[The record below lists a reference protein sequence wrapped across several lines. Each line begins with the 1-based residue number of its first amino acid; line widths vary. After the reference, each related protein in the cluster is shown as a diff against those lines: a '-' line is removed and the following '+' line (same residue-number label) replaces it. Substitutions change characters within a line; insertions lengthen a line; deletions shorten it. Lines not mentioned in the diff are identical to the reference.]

1 MVHFYGTFFDCTFF
15 DGTFFVGFY
24 RDEDE
29 DTAFLDKD
37 NRITKIKGVAGVG
50 R

>member
-1 MVHFYGTFFDCTFF
+1 MIFIF
-15 DGTFFVGFY
+15 
-24 RDEDE
+24 RDQDE

-37 NRITKIKGVAGVG
+37 NKLTQIRGVAGVG

>member
-1 MVHFYGTFFDCTFF
+1 MVHFYGTFF